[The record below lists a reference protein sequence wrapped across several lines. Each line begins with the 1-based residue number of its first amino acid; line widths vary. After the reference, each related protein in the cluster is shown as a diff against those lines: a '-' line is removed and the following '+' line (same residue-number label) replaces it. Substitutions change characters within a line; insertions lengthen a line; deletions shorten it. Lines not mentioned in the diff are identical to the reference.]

1 MGEESTEQEQPD
13 SKNKLPTY
21 PLALDCRNYE
31 RIIHKEDVFSGI
43 LRDALIQSKLD
54 LERSLP
60 EFLERPFYNGMLI
73 QYEVKDDPIHGRG
86 LYTTQDLPEGTMVW
100 NGDLASFTNIRDYV
114 YFLRYLPRELQCDVM
129 LWSYPVKDS
138 DREVYLAMDEGS
150 YMNDG
155 GIKDSNIGGN
165 ETTTIRDIK
174 AGEHLA
180 ENYYE
185 YIDFEGNVKW
195 FHDLRERVFGS
206 GKYTEQGAPP
216 QPIKQNDY
224 HKMLRTDTTSTFTAS
239 AVDYLFR
246 EMDVLVESSNRMNM
260 TSIITLSFLVV
271 AAFLTK
277 RRVLFKDKLHGL

>member
-86 LYTTQDLPEGTMVW
+86 LYTTQDLPE
-100 NGDLASFTNIRDYV
+100 
-114 YFLRYLPRELQCDVM
+114 ELQCDVM